1 MEIMQYAFCR
11 EIFFFLTH
19 LQSSAFHG
27 TFESFD
33 RILLGVYI
41 NGQIDNLNP
50 KISLKYQI
58 QKIVLVATLKLSVA
72 TFGDWRKGWTTL
84 Y

>member
-1 MEIMQYAFCR
+1 MPFVGR
-11 EIFFFLTH
+11 FFSTLTH

-58 QKIVLVATLKLSVA
+58 QKIVLVAT
-72 TFGDWRKGWTTL
+72 FGDWRKGWTTL